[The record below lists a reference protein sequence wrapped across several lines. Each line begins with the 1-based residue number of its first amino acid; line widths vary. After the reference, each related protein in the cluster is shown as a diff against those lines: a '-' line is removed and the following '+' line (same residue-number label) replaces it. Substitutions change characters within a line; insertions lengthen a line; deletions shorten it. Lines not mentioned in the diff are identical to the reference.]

1 MFSAGALNEALSTW
15 QGEGGEVS
23 HVPWARAQERGKD
36 CVFFSFP
43 NHAGPW
49 SYPMVFV
56 GSPVSRSIPTC
67 PFFDPHD
74 GLRLTEVGGRQ

>member
-1 MFSAGALNEALSTW
+1 MRPGKVFSAGALNEALSTW

-43 NHAGPW
+43 NHAGPGHTPW
-49 SYPMVFV
+49 CLWAHQFPEVYPLAHSLIRMT
-56 GSPVSRSIPTC
+56 G
-67 PFFDPHD
+67 
-74 GLRLTEVGGRQ
+74 